1 MTKWIGLPD
10 AAAIST
16 AEFSACLARL
26 GPGGGG
32 LGWGMPKKTLPSAR
46 ASPLNWKAIG
56 ARVFPA
62 LDPPRVL
69 VRVLV
74 TTDTFSGVWT
84 YSRELVSGLVTHGAQ
99 VTLVSF
105 GEIPL
110 PHQTSWMEGLHG
122 LEYHPT
128 AFRLD
133 WMQEG
138 EQDFHAAQEYL
149 CAIVRDTRP
158 DFLHLNQLSFG
169 ALPVATPRLVVAN
182 GDVITWWLSIHG
194 REPAAFGMAEV
205 VSRDDIAGLKR
216 AEAVVTTTRWMEE
229 MLRLAYGDDFEGQVI
244 PPGRN
249 PIYFNP
255 FVTKEESVLAIGRLW
270 DTGKQVSLLTQ
281 HSHALPVCIVGA
293 DSTIPAPALP
303 IRADVRVSTGEHEF
317 SVKGAQT
324 ESQMRAL
331 YSRSTIFAATSR
343 YEPLGMASIEAAFS
357 RCALVAND
365 TEVYRELWGDA
376 ALYFER
382 NNAESLSDVLEPVGR
397 RPRTCAPLRDARLQP
412 RPRTLHGAPHGG
424 RLPAAVSAVATCES
438 GGGVRAR
445 TGCA

>member
-1 MTKWIGLPD
+1 
-10 AAAIST
+10 
-16 AEFSACLARL
+16 
-26 GPGGGG
+26 
-32 LGWGMPKKTLPSAR
+32 
-46 ASPLNWKAIG
+46 
-56 ARVFPA
+56 
-62 LDPPRVL
+62 

-74 TTDTFSGVWT
+74 TADTFSGVWT

-110 PHQTSWMEGLHG
+110 PHQTAWMDGLHG

-138 EQDFHAAQEYL
+138 EQDFHVAQDYL

-169 ALPVATPRLVVAN
+169 ALPVATPRLVVAH

-194 REPAAFGMAEV
+194 HLPAPSAWLKWYRAT
-205 VSRDDIAGLKR
+205 IAASLKR
-216 AEAVVTTTRWMEE
+216 AEAVVTTSRWMGE
-229 MLRLAYGDDFEGQVI
+229 MLRLAYGDDFEGYVI
-244 PPGRN
+244 PAGRN

-270 DTGKQVSLLTQ
+270 DTGKQVALLTQ
-281 HSHALPVCIVGA
+281 HKHGQPVCIVGA
-293 DSTIPAPALP
+293 DNPIPMPTVP
-303 IRADVRVSTGEHEF
+303 IRADVRVSTGEHEI

-324 ESQMRAL
+324 EAQLRSL
-331 YSRSTIFAATSR
+331 YSKSTIFAATSC
-343 YEPLGMASIEAAFS
+343 YEPTGMASIEAAFS

-382 NNAESLSDVLEPVGR
+382 NNAESLSEVLGQLDEDSELVRLYGTRAYNRARERFTAR
-397 RPRTCAPLRDARLQP
+397 RMVDDYLRLYRQL
-412 RPRTLHGAPHGG
+412 RPAK
-424 RLPAAVSAVATCES
+424 VAVA
-438 GGGVRAR
+438 
-445 TGCA
+445 

>member
-1 MTKWIGLPD
+1 
-10 AAAIST
+10 
-16 AEFSACLARL
+16 
-26 GPGGGG
+26 
-32 LGWGMPKKTLPSAR
+32 
-46 ASPLNWKAIG
+46 
-56 ARVFPA
+56 
-62 LDPPRVL
+62 

-84 YSRELVSGLVTHGAQ
+84 YTRELVSGLVTHGAQ
-99 VTLVSF
+99 VILVSF

-110 PHQTSWMEGLHG
+110 PHQTSWMQGLHG

-149 CAIVRDTRP
+149 CAIVHDTRP

-194 REPAAFGMAEV
+194 REPADSAWLKWYRETIV
-205 VSRDDIAGLKR
+205 AGLKR
-216 AEAVVTTTRWMEE
+216 AEAVVTTTRWMQE
-229 MLRLAYGDDFEGQVI
+229 MLRLAYGDDFDAQVI

-270 DTGKQVSLLTQ
+270 DTGKQVSLLT
-281 HSHALPVCIVGA
+281 HHPHALPVCIVGA
-293 DSTIPAPALP
+293 DSTIPQPALP
-303 IRADVRVSTGEHEF
+303 IRADVRVSTGEHDL

-324 ESQMRAL
+324 ESQMRTL

-343 YEPLGMASIEAAFS
+343 YEPLGLGSIEAAFS

-365 TEVYRELWGDA
+365 TSVYRELWGDA

-382 NNAESLSDVLEPVGR
+382 NDADSLTEILEQLNQDHEMTRLYGTRAYNRARERFTAR
-397 RPRTCAPLRDARLQP
+397 RMVDDYLRLYRQLRTSK
-412 RPRTLHGAPHGG
+412 
-424 RLPAAVSAVATCES
+424 VAVA
-438 GGGVRAR
+438 
-445 TGCA
+445 

>member
-1 MTKWIGLPD
+1 M
-10 AAAIST
+10 
-16 AEFSACLARL
+16 
-26 GPGGGG
+26 
-32 LGWGMPKKTLPSAR
+32 
-46 ASPLNWKAIG
+46 
-56 ARVFPA
+56 
-62 LDPPRVL
+62 
-69 VRVLV
+69 RVLV
-74 TTDTFSGVWT
+74 TADTFSGVWT

-110 PHQTSWMEGLHG
+110 PHQTAWMDGLHG

-138 EQDFHAAQEYL
+138 EEDFDAAQGYL

-169 ALPVATPRLVVAN
+169 ALPVPTPRIVVAH
-182 GDVITWWLSIHG
+182 GDVLTWSLSIHG
-194 REPAAFGMAEV
+194 HQPAASDWLRWYRKIM
-205 VSRDDIAGLKR
+205 IASLKR
-216 AEAVVTTTRWMEE
+216 ADAVVTASLWMED
-229 MLRLAYGDDFEGQVI
+229 MLRLAYGDEFEGHVI

-255 FVTKEESVLAIGRLW
+255 FVAKEESVLAIGRLW
-270 DTGKQVSLLTQ
+270 DTGKQVALLTQ
-281 HSHALPVCIVGA
+281 HTHGLPVCIVGA
-293 DSTIPAPALP
+293 DNPIPAPPVP
-303 IRADVRVSTGEHEF
+303 IRADVRVSTGQHEI

-324 ESQMRAL
+324 ESQLRTL
-331 YSRSTIFAATSR
+331 YSKSKIFAATSQ
-343 YEPLGMASIEAAFS
+343 YEPTGLASIEAAFS

-382 NNAESLSDVLEPVGR
+382 NNAVSLGEVLSHLDGDRE
-397 RPRTCAPLRDARLQP
+397 LARLYGT
-412 RPRTLHGAPHGG
+412 RAYNRARERFTARRMVDDYLRLYRRLRTAK
-424 RLPAAVSAVATCES
+424 VAVA
-438 GGGVRAR
+438 
-445 TGCA
+445 